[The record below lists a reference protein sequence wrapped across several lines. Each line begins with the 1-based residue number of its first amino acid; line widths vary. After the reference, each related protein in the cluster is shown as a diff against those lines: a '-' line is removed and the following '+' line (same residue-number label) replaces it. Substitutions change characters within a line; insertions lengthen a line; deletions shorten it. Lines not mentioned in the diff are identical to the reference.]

1 MSEDTA
7 ASAGIGMYVEIQR
20 AIWPQLFDDL
30 SRLPK
35 GTARVQRLRA
45 LAYAGLLAER
55 RPEAS
60 ASTPPALSAER
71 RTSLPCG
78 AEGIFEPPLN
88 D

>member
-1 MSEDTA
+1 MSEDIA
-7 ASAGIGMYVEIQR
+7 AVGMYVEIQR
-20 AIWPQLFDDL
+20 GIWPQLFDDL

-55 RPEAS
+55 RSEPA
-60 ASTPPALSAER
+60 AVIPPAPSVER
-71 RTSLPCG
+71 RPSAPRG
-78 AEGIFEPPLN
+78 AEGIFEAPLN

>member
-7 ASAGIGMYVEIQR
+7 TSAAIGMYVEVQR
-20 AIWPQLFDDL
+20 GIWPQLFDDL

-55 RPEAS
+55 RSES
-60 ASTPPALSAER
+60 GASTAPAPSAER
-71 RTSLPCG
+71 RPSAPRG
-78 AEGIFEPPLN
+78 AEGIFEAPL
-88 D
+88 DD